1 MGNFLIPPSPSN
13 VYPALALSRLLRRP
27 TWFGLSQFVHYGFS
41 VGAVG
46 WERGRGSS
54 SVALTV

>member
-1 MGNFLIPPSPSN
+1 MAISDPSTPIQRIPGASVVTPTP
-13 VYPALALSRLLRRP
+13 PADVV
-27 TWFGLSQFVHYGFS
+27 GLSQFVHYGFS

-46 WERGRGSS
+46 WERGTGSS